1 MRVLIVDDDSDFR
14 RWLRASLST
23 DERFEIVG
31 EAKNG
36 AEAVTLAADLT
47 PDLILMDISM
57 PVMNGIEASTE
68 IKANHPGATVVIV
81 SGLDEDD
88 NEAITAASPAARIK
102 KSDFTVAA
110 LIEIL
115 DR

>member
-14 RWLRASLST
+14 RWLRAALST

-36 AEAVTLAADLT
+36 AEAVTLTADLT

-57 PVMNGIEASTE
+57 PVMNGLEASAE
-68 IKANHPGATVVIV
+68 ISANHPAATLVIV

-88 NEAITAASPAARIK
+88 NEAIAAAGPVGRIK
-102 KSDFTVAA
+102 KSDFTIAA